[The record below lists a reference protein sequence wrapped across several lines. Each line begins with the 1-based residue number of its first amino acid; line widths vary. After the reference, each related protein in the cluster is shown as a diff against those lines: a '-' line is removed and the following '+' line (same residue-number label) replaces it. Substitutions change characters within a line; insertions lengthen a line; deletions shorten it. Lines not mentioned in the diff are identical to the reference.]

1 MPPNDPN
8 AYRVPGNPASGV
20 AQPTPGPA
28 PGTGPGPVQ
37 RTGAP
42 VLAGAGD
49 MTQEVIQ
56 GYMSLR
62 PEEKQTLLRA
72 MEGVLGEI
80 LKKVLP
86 NELDALLTE
95 AIQTDPSRIGPGT
108 TPPVTGRPP
117 APASPVAPPN
127 GAPTATAPAAPGS
140 LGSAQIPPRVNNALA
155 GFR

>member
-20 AQPTPGPA
+20 AQAPPSPT
-28 PGTGPGPVQ
+28 PGPVQ

-42 VLAGAGD
+42 VLAGAGN

-86 NELDALLTE
+86 NELDELLTE
-95 AIQTDPSRIGPGT
+95 AIATDPARIGAGT
-108 TPPVTGRPP
+108 TPPMTGRAP
-117 APASPVAPPN
+117 APTTPAA
-127 GAPTATAPAAPGS
+127 APTPAPPGS
-140 LGSAQIPPRVNNALA
+140 LGSAQIPPGVNALS

>member
-8 AYRVPGNPASGV
+8 AYRVPGDPASGV
-20 AQPTPGPA
+20 PQATPGPA
-28 PGTGPGPVQ
+28 LGPVQ

-42 VLAGAGD
+42 VLAGSGD
-49 MTQEVIQ
+49 LTQEVIQ

-72 MEGVLGEI
+72 MEGVLGAI

-86 NELDALLTE
+86 NELDELLTE

-108 TPPVTGRPP
+108 TLPMTGRAP
-117 APASPVAPPN
+117 APATPAAPPTS
-127 GAPTATAPAAPGS
+127 APTAPPGS
-140 LGSAQIPPRVNNALA
+140 LGSAQIPPGVNSALA

>member
-8 AYRVPGNPASGV
+8 AFRVPGNPASAV
-20 AQPTPGPA
+20 AQAPPGPA
-28 PGTGPGPVQ
+28 ATGPVQ
-37 RTGAP
+37 RTGAS
-42 VLAGAGD
+42 VLAGAGN

-86 NELDALLTE
+86 NELDELLTE
-95 AIQTDPSRIGPGT
+95 AIATDPSRIGPGT
-108 TPPVTGRPP
+108 TPPMTGRAP
-117 APASPVAPPN
+117 APATPAV
-127 GAPTATAPAAPGS
+127 GPTPALPGS
-140 LGSAQIPPRVNNALA
+140 LGSAQIPPGVNNALA

>member
-20 AQPTPGPA
+20 AQATPGP
-28 PGTGPGPVQ
+28 GPGSVQ

-49 MTQEVIQ
+49 LTQEVIQ
-56 GYMSLR
+56 GYMSLT
-62 PEEKQTLLRA
+62 PAEKQTLLRA

-86 NELDALLTE
+86 NELDELLTE

-108 TPPVTGRPP
+108 TPPMTGRAP
-117 APASPVAPPN
+117 APVSPAATPTSASTAP
-127 GAPTATAPAAPGS
+127 APAAPGS